1 MTKLAFLLPLAAL
14 LAGFPAAPSR
24 AESLS
29 CSSVNGVTL
38 CSRSGST
45 SCQSVNGKTT
55 CCETIGSRTECH
67 DTPAANPPRRVQPQD
82 RDQEQDRNRDRDRD
96 RDEDQS
102 DDDDA
107 LASPLLLLPGRAV
120 DVSSTVLSILLLE
133 SGIHPAVQGAVLP
146 LIPDRRPSR
155 IREILIADT
164 IRHNQEMLLLTGKK
178 LPFRRCV
185 TNCGAFNSLDRW
197 HRP

>member
-1 MTKLAFLLPLAAL
+1 MSKLAFLLPLAAV
-14 LAGFPAAPSR
+14 LAGFLAAPSR

-55 CCETIGSRTECH
+55 CCETVGNRTECH
-67 DTPAANPPRRVQPQD
+67 DTPAANPPRQLRPHD
-82 RDQEQDRNRDRDRD
+82 RDQEQDRDRGRDQDRDD
-96 RDEDQS
+96 GQP
-102 DDDDA
+102 DDDDL
-107 LASPLLLLPGRAV
+107 LASPLLLLPGRTV
-120 DVSSTVLSILLLE
+120 DISSTILSILLLE
-133 SGIHPAVQGAVLP
+133 GGIHPAVQGAVLP
-146 LIPDRRPSR
+146 VIPDQRPSR

-164 IRHNQEMLLLTGKK
+164 IRHNQEMLLRTGKK
-178 LPFRRCV
+178 LPFRRCI